1 MDQSTRDMVETDFKR
16 FFNNVG
22 KRRDYVGD
30 IVVIKVRKLVGCSL
44 DVSNPI
50 PKFNMVPDSEY
61 GVIKTKFKVF
71 YDGDYKMSISTARDF
86 DTLIVFLLNK
96 GKGIIEKVYA
106 IPKKELEGK
115 RGITLNDTEK
125 IYKKFRIDE
134 KPYNDI
140 YRRMRTEKY
149 SIFEDD
155 TIVITG
161 G

>member
-1 MDQSTRDMVETDFKR
+1 MDQSTRDTIDTDFKR
-16 FFNNVG
+16 FFNNIG

-30 IVVIKVRKLVGCSL
+30 MVIIKARKLIGCSL
-44 DVSNPI
+44 DVSDII

-71 YDGDYKMSISTARDF
+71 YDGDYKMLISADRDF
-86 DTLIVFLLNK
+86 DTLIVFVLNK
-96 GKGIIEKVYA
+96 GKGIIEKGYA
-106 IPKKELEGK
+106 IPKKELDGK
-115 RGITLNDTEK
+115 RAIAISDTDK
-125 IYKKFRIDE
+125 ICKKFRIDE